1 MLRPKIHNAM
11 ELEALVRW
19 IDFLPVLSVPSAISP
34 SRNLPSA
41 AVDL

>member
-19 IDFLPVLSVPSAISP
+19 IDFLPVFVCSVGNLSVEKFTLG
-34 SRNLPSA
+34 RC
-41 AVDL
+41 